1 MQRTRLTLHIVGMAL
16 CLLAPSCRKGGQE
29 PKLHDRIM
37 AAHTSQ
43 FCRPPDACF
52 NPHVL
57 AIEAGYDVTTFIG
70 SKPEHERVPAKG
82 LATYLQAL
90 PVQAWPRGPSITI
103 SPSDVVLDPRAVEQ
117 NFNAAQQLCRSLGL
131 EVQVQPGG

>member
-1 MQRTRLTLHIVGMAL
+1 
-16 CLLAPSCRKGGQE
+16 LAANVSK
-29 PKLHDRIM
+29 
-37 AAHTSQ
+37 
-43 FCRPPDACF
+43 FCRLPDACF

-57 AIEAGYDVTTFIG
+57 AIDDGYFVTTFIG

-82 LATYLQAL
+82 LAKYLQAL

>member
-1 MQRTRLTLHIVGMAL
+1 MTTVL
-16 CLLAPSCRKGGQE
+16 CLLSLSCGKGGQQ
-29 PKLHDRIM
+29 PNLHDRIL
-37 AAHTSQ
+37 AANVSK

-57 AIEAGYDVTTFIG
+57 AIETGYDVTTFIG

-82 LATYLQAL
+82 LAKYLQAL

-117 NFNAAQQLCRSLGL
+117 NLNAAQQLCRSLGL